1 MCTRQVVKRLMWL
14 SLCVIKPK
22 TTSAQAHRKEKAVS
36 TSDQRHNANCLP
48 HIHTNQFHERMRLFM
63 SNSIISDTQTLAEAI
78 NRLAET
84 LGNNSTPW
92 MSKTN
97 AARYAKLNYRT
108 FQKLVDTKKIPVHS
122 LYEAGVAKE
131 LYNKNELDEAI
142 KRL

>member
-1 MCTRQVVKRLMWL
+1 
-14 SLCVIKPK
+14 
-22 TTSAQAHRKEKAVS
+22 
-36 TSDQRHNANCLP
+36 
-48 HIHTNQFHERMRLFM
+48 M

-108 FQKLVDTKKIPVHS
+108 FQKLVDAKKIPVHS